1 MRDTTLK
8 WGLLAPAFFIAAAML
23 FYPIGRSFWY
33 SLHDW
38 NLTISPELGPF
49 IGVENY
55 VRLLTDDPQF
65 WHSVWVSCVFSF
77 FSVTATITVSMLMAL
92 LLQGNRQ
99 LEVNVRSILVL
110 AFAMSPALVG
120 ISWRFLLSPEFGAAD
135 ALIGWL
141 IPSMKDVPI
150 LADSSTAMIALVMVD
165 VWHWAPYFMLT
176 FIGALASLPQETI
189 EAGQIDGAGRFRIFF
204 GIVLPQ
210 LKGVL
215 AITILLKTIFSVK
228 MLEQVI
234 TMTSGGPGTET
245 STVPHKVYETAF
257 KFYDFGYAA
266 AMAYFLAFAML
277 ILAMIYSKMIF
288 GDQK

>member
-1 MRDTTLK
+1 MRDSALK
-8 WGLLAPAFFIAAAML
+8 WGLLAPAILISIAML

-38 NLTISPELGPF
+38 NLTISPQLGPF
-49 IGVENY
+49 IGLDNY

-77 FSVTATITVSMLMAL
+77 FSVFTTIVVSMLMAL
-92 LLQGNRQ
+92 LLQGSRQ
-99 LEVNVRSILVL
+99 LEINVRSILVL

-120 ISWRFLLSPEFGAAD
+120 ISWRFLLAPEFGAAD
-135 ALIGWL
+135 AVIGW
-141 IPSMKDVPI
+141 IFPRWADVPI
-150 LADSSTAMIALVMVD
+150 LADTSTAMVALVLVD

-215 AITILLKTIFSVK
+215 AIAILLKTIFSIK

-234 TMTSGGPGTET
+234 TMTSGGPGSET

-266 AMAYFLAFAML
+266 AMAYFLAAAML
-277 ILAMIYSKMIF
+277 VLAMIYSRMLF
-288 GDQK
+288 GGQK

>member
-1 MRDTTLK
+1 MRDTALK
-8 WGLLAPAFFIAAAML
+8 WGLLAPALLISIAML
-23 FYPIGRSFWY
+23 FYPIVQSFWY

-38 NLTISPELGPF
+38 NLTISPQLGPF
-49 IGVENY
+49 IGIDNY
-55 VRLLTDDPQF
+55 TRLFTDDPRF
-65 WHSVWVSCVFSF
+65 WESVWVSCVFSF
-77 FSVTATITVSMLMAL
+77 FSVAVTIVTAMLMAL

-135 ALIGWL
+135 AVIDWL
-141 IPSMKDVPI
+141 LPQYRDVAI
-150 LADSSTAMIALVMVD
+150 LANSNTAMAALVLVD

-204 GIVLPQ
+204 EIVLPQ

-215 AITILLKTIFSVK
+215 AIAILLKAIFSIK

-234 TMTSGGPGTET
+234 TMTKGGPGLST
-245 STVPHKVYETAF
+245 STVPHQIYETAF

-266 AMAYFLAFAML
+266 AMAYCLAFAML
-277 ILAMIYSKMIF
+277 VLALVYSWMLMR
-288 GDQK
+288 GQK